1 MSVRTKVWTRDE
13 YDRLAAAGAFHP
25 EAHVQLIQGE
35 IVEIT
40 PQSAAHAAA
49 VELVQGA
56 LQALGSAYRVRVQLP
71 LALGADSEPE
81 PDLAVVTGS
90 PRTRADH
97 HPATAILV
105 VEVADTT
112 LDFDRTRKQAIYA
125 QAEIPEYW
133 ILNLVNRLLEVY
145 REPQESAYRATL
157 RLTPGES
164 IAPLAAPAVQIKV
177 SELLP

>member
-1 MSVRTKVWTRDE
+1 MSVRTKLWTRDE

-35 IVEIT
+35 IVEMT
-40 PQSAAHAAA
+40 PQSATRAAA
-49 VELVQGA
+49 VELTQGA
-56 LQALGSAYRVRVQLP
+56 LQALGTE
-71 LALGADSEPE
+71 SEAE
-81 PDLAVVTGS
+81 PDLAVVAGS

-97 HPATAILV
+97 HPTTAVLV

-133 ILNLVNRLLEVY
+133 ILNLVNRLLEVH
-145 REPQESAYRATL
+145 REPQESAYQTTL
-157 RLTPGES
+157 RLGPGEG
-164 IAPLAAPAVQIKV
+164 IVPLAAPAVQIKV
-177 SELLP
+177 SDLLP